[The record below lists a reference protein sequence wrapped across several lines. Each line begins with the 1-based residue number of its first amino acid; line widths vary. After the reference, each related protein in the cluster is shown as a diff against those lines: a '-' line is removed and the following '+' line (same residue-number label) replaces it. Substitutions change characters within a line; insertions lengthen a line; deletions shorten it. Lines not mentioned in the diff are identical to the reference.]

1 MESMAQGPPGES
13 FKERKVL
20 VDTPDEK
27 IIYSRMSM
35 GKFMSD
41 RDQVI
46 RKMNTPQPDGSIL
59 VTVENV
65 EHPDAPE
72 VPGVVRMQM
81 FKAVKV
87 EQVGE
92 DIHLTDF
99 SSMDMKGYFPMRLM
113 NMMIGSMMPKMLK
126 NQRKKLDELM
136 MKK

>member
-13 FKERKVL
+13 FKERRVL

-65 EHPDAPE
+65 EHEEAPE
-72 VPGVVRMQM
+72 VPGVVRM
-81 FKAVKV
+81 
-87 EQVGE
+87 
-92 DIHLTDF
+92 
-99 SSMDMKGYFPMRLM
+99 
-113 NMMIGSMMPKMLK
+113 
-126 NQRKKLDELM
+126 
-136 MKK
+136 